1 MNQSEITAALV
12 FGGGE
17 GGGGGTTNYNL
28 LSNKPKINSVEL
40 SGNKSLDDLG
50 IVGTSLVG
58 FANGVAELDV
68 NGKVPASELPSFVDD
83 VIEGYLHDSKF
94 YEDDAYT
101 TEIPGETGKIYVDL
115 SNNKTYRWSGSAF
128 VEISESL
135 ALGETS
141 STAFRGDHGK
151 TAYDDSQTNKTNIG
165 TMSNLST
172 TDKSSLVAAINEVK
186 SLAGGGLYFSTTEE
200 MVGQWIDGKPLY
212 QKTIETTFTNGTATI
227 TDVSAL
233 NIDNLVDYFGYYH
246 ESGGICGHIPYGE
259 GGTSFV
265 YVLLSANKQTLNWH
279 VGTGSWLTNDSA
291 VLTIRYT
298 KTTDTV

>member
-212 QKTIETTFTNGTATI
+212 QKTIIATFISGTIATLDSSILPKKMDVIMRNSDKSIQTNPFYYAANNFWS
-227 TDVSAL
+227 VW
-233 NIDNLVDYFGYYH
+233 IDNSVVNGV
-246 ESGGICGHIPYGE
+246 CA
-259 GGTSFV
+259 
-265 YVLLSANKQTLNWH
+265 SAYANREIEI
-279 VGTGSWLTNDSA
+279 
-291 VLTIRYT
+291 TIQYT
-298 KTTDTV
+298 KTTD